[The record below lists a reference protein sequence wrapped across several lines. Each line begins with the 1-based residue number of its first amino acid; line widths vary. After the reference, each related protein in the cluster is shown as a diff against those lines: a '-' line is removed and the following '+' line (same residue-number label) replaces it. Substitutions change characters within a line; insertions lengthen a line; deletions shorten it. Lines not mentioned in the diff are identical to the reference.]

1 MKKILICISL
11 LLAVLLAF
19 SSCACSEATEED
31 YAAEEN
37 DTVSSSV
44 TTLYGGWSNNTSSN
58 AALFE
63 KAQKAL
69 NKAQQD
75 ATGITFTAKELI
87 ATQVVSGT
95 NYKLLC
101 DGTLADSQGTT
112 KEYYVIVYED
122 LDGNCEIVDFMDA
135 E

>member
-1 MKKILICISL
+1 MKKILISIL
-11 LLAVLLAF
+11 LLLTMLLAF
-19 SSCACSEATEED
+19 SSCACSSATEDEYGTEED
-31 YAAEEN
+31 STDAAA
-37 DTVSSSV
+37 V
-44 TTLYGGWSNNTSSN
+44 TTLVGGWSNNTSSN

-75 ATGITFTAKELI
+75 ANGITFTAKELI

-101 DGTLADSQGTT
+101 DGETTDAQGNT

-122 LDGNCEIVDFMDA
+122 LDGNCEITDIIDA

>member
-1 MKKILICISL
+1 MKKILISISL
-11 LLAVLLAF
+11 LLLMLLAF
-19 SSCACSEATEED
+19 SSCACSKATEENYD
-31 YAAEEN
+31 AEE
-37 DTVSSSV
+37 DSTSASAVALV
-44 TTLYGGWSNNTSSN
+44 GGWSNNTSSN

-75 ATGITFTAKELI
+75 ADGITFTAKELI

-101 DGTLADSQGTT
+101 DGETTDAQSPT

-122 LDGNCEIVDFMDA
+122 LDGNCEITDIIDA

>member
-1 MKKILICISL
+1 MKKILISISL
-11 LLAVLLAF
+11 LLVMLLAF
-19 SSCACSEATEED
+19 SSCACSEATEDDYGADED
-31 YAAEEN
+31 STTAGA
-37 DTVSSSV
+37 V
-44 TTLYGGWSNNTSSN
+44 TMVGGWSNNTSSN

-75 ATGITFTAKELI
+75 ANGITFTAKELI

-101 DGTLADSQGTT
+101 DGETTDAQGNT

-122 LDGNCEIVDFMDA
+122 LDGNCEITDIIDA

>member
-44 TTLYGGWSNNTSSN
+44 TLYGGWSNNTSSN

>member
-1 MKKILICISL
+1 MKKILISIFL
-11 LLAVLLAF
+11 LLVMLFAF
-19 SSCACSEATEED
+19 SSCACNEATEED
-31 YAAEEN
+31 YVAEE
-37 DTVSSSV
+37 DSASAS
-44 TTLYGGWSNNTSSN
+44 TTAMVGGWSNNTFSN

-75 ATGITFTAKELI
+75 ANGITFTAKELI

-101 DGTLADSQGTT
+101 DGQTTDAQGTT

-122 LDGNCEIVDFMDA
+122 LDGNCEITDIIDA

>member
-1 MKKILICISL
+1 MKKILISIFL
-11 LLAVLLAF
+11 LLVMLFAF
-19 SSCACSEATEED
+19 SSCACNEATEDD
-31 YAAEEN
+31 YAAEE
-37 DTVSSSV
+37 DSASAS
-44 TTLYGGWSNNTSSN
+44 TTAMVGGWSNNTSSN

-75 ATGITFTAKELI
+75 ANGITFTAKELI

-101 DGTLADSQGTT
+101 DGQTTDAQGTT

-122 LDGNCEIVDFMDA
+122 LDGNCEITDIIDA

>member
-1 MKKILICISL
+1 MKKILISISL
-11 LLAVLLAF
+11 LLLMLLAF
-19 SSCACSEATEED
+19 SSCACSKATEENHD
-31 YAAEEN
+31 AEE
-37 DTVSSSV
+37 DSTSASAVALV
-44 TTLYGGWSNNTSSN
+44 GGWSNNTSSN

-75 ATGITFTAKELI
+75 ADGITFTAKELI

-101 DGTLADSQGTT
+101 DGETTDAQSPT

-122 LDGNCEIVDFMDA
+122 LDGNCEITDIIDA

>member
-1 MKKILICISL
+1 MKKILICVSL

>member
-1 MKKILICISL
+1 MKKILISIFL
-11 LLAVLLAF
+11 LLVMLFTF
-19 SSCACSEATEED
+19 SSCACNEATEDD
-31 YAAEEN
+31 YAAEE
-37 DTVSSSV
+37 DSASASTAAMV
-44 TTLYGGWSNNTSSN
+44 GGWSNNTSSN

-75 ATGITFTAKELI
+75 ANGITFTAKELI

-101 DGTLADSQGTT
+101 DGQTTDAQGTT

-122 LDGNCEIVDFMDA
+122 LDGNCEITDIIDA